1 MTLRSCNDANT
12 LQLYDIML
20 CVVVTSWSYVLQM
33 TLCHIVVVLRCRVM
47 TPSNRQERNH
57 LVCTKCPR
65 LALYLL
71 ASLAVHLRKHTSILV
86 VSGGL

>member
-47 TPSNRQERNH
+47 TP
-57 LVCTKCPR
+57 
-65 LALYLL
+65 
-71 ASLAVHLRKHTSILV
+71 
-86 VSGGL
+86 